1 MKQGGDYYIGGYTL
15 MTNNPQWWDSTITVF
30 NKFVDPITNIVRWY
44 KTVLLNCFWKRTVE
58 KMTVGNTIIETDT
71 VICRIP
77 ENANFR
83 LKYDWVK
90 IPNDQMN
97 NYFTLGIGDI
107 IINGSID
114 DEINEYASGTRSTD
128 ILKKYADL
136 GVMTIESVRINTK
149 SGIVFNRHY
158 LAKGV

>member
-1 MKQGGDYYIGGYTL
+1 M
-15 MTNNPQWWDSTITVF
+15 MNNPQWWDSTITVF

-83 LKYDWVK
+83 LKYDWLK

-114 DEINEYASGTRSTD
+114 DDINEYTSGSRSTD
-128 ILKKYADL
+128 ILQKYADL

-149 SGIVFNRHY
+149 SGVVFNRHY